1 MILESLVWEY
11 YATRII
17 QASRIMG
24 PFQKA
29 TGFCCMGF
37 IFLGMYAIT
46 ENDGDL
52 VRCMFSAAF
61 FFLCMM
67 AKVQSFESRLC
78 PSLKPDQWMEQID
91 SIEIVEPIT
100 VELLELLFLSLH
112 ARDEYLLA
120 ETIARLGQSSEV
132 SRLDLVVDIEC
143 FGLEVIRS
151 LSKE

>member
-1 MILESLVWEY
+1 M
-11 YATRII
+11 TRT
-17 QASRIMG
+17 APS
-24 PFQKA
+24 
-29 TGFCCMGF
+29 
-37 IFLGMYAIT
+37 
-46 ENDGDL
+46 
-52 VRCMFSAAF
+52 VRSGELA
-61 FFLCMM
+61 LHH
-67 AKVQSFESRLC
+67 L
-78 PSLKPDQWMEQID
+78 
-91 SIEIVEPIT
+91 